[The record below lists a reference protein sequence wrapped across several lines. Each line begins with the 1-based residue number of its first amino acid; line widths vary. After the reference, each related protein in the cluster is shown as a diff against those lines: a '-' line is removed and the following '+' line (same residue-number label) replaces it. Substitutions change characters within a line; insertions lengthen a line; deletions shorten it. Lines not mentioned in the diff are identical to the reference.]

1 MTAIPITRSVTS
13 FSVRVLLEIAVVE
26 VLVIDEQVLDVE
38 VVEL

>member
-1 MTAIPITRSVTS
+1 
-13 FSVRVLLEIAVVE
+13 LLAIAVVE